1 MPLSTQLYDVVLTHT
16 CPHCGNRTEKPGS
29 YFWRMR
35 LYHCPHCEGVVTL
48 SYEEKLKLFDEHAHL
63 IE

>member
-1 MPLSTQLYDVVLTHT
+1 MPLSTQLYDVILAHT
-16 CPHCGNRTEKPGS
+16 CPYCGNRNEKPGS

-35 LYHCPHCEGVVTL
+35 RYHCPRCERPVTL
-48 SYEEKLKLFDEHAHL
+48 SYEDNLKLFDEHAHL